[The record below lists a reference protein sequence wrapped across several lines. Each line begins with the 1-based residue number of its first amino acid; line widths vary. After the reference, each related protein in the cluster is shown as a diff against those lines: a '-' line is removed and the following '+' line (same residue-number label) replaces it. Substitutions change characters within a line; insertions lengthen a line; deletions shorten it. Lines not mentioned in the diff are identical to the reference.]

1 MQWILELHVTSFN
14 CWFLPLL
21 MLNAKCDSEQDENG
35 RNAANEK
42 FQTALTIELASRIV
56 APQKVHETMR
66 KRESCNR
73 HTFGTH
79 FCIRWSRA
87 FFSAISLFL
96 SLRVSCCMGALFHM
110 ILNYACELGR
120 SQNSPFPCIFI
131 CVADLL
137 LALDFFR
144 SFPSLHASSS
154 MPNIKSLV
162 YNTCVHHMR
171 ESLCWFSVSKSSS
184 RNTWSAHMISL
195 FIYLVLV
202 RWCAKVHSWF
212 FFVSFLLFLFIC
224 VNVRVL
230 FAPCLSFP
238 VQSIRNGK
246 GRSNNNANAKKRT
259 EEHSVM
265 GIGGKIMNEINLHRQ
280 LFFYC
285 GSTAAKLWLHTTLFG
300 SSTLFIWLFSLLIL
314 FCSVPWAG

>member
-35 RNAANEK
+35 KNAANEK

-96 SLRVSCCMGALFHM
+96 SSCILLYGCIVSYDSELCVRTWQIAKLSIPVHFHM
-110 ILNYACELGR
+110 CRWSLIG
-120 SQNSPFPCIFI
+120 S
-131 CVADLL
+131 
-137 LALDFFR
+137 DFF
-144 SFPSLHASSS
+144 SVHFPLFTLPPQCRTSSLLYT
-154 MPNIKSLV
+154 I
-162 YNTCVHHMR
+162 NTCVHHMR
-171 ESLCWFSVSKSSS
+171 ESLCWFSVSSSS

-212 FFVSFLLFLFIC
+212 FCFV
-224 VNVRVL
+224 
-230 FAPCLSFP
+230 P
-238 VQSIRNGK
+238 
-246 GRSNNNANAKKRT
+246 
-259 EEHSVM
+259 
-265 GIGGKIMNEINLHRQ
+265 
-280 LFFYC
+280 
-285 GSTAAKLWLHTTLFG
+285 
-300 SSTLFIWLFSLLIL
+300 SLLIHLCECACAFRSLSL
-314 FCSVPWAG
+314 FPRPKHSEWKGKKQQQCEREEANRRTQCNGNWWENYEWN

>member
-1 MQWILELHVTSFN
+1 MMRVMQWILELHVTSFN

-35 RNAANEK
+35 KNAANEK

-96 SLRVSCCMGALFHM
+96 SSCILLYGCIVSYDSELCVRTWQIAKLSIPVHFHM
-110 ILNYACELGR
+110 CRWSLIG
-120 SQNSPFPCIFI
+120 S
-131 CVADLL
+131 
-137 LALDFFR
+137 DFF
-144 SFPSLHASSS
+144 SVHFPLFTLPPQCRTSSLLYT
-154 MPNIKSLV
+154 I
-162 YNTCVHHMR
+162 NTCVHHMR
-171 ESLCWFSVSKSSS
+171 ESLCWFSVSSSSS

-212 FFVSFLLFLFIC
+212 FLFRSFSSYSFVWMC
-224 VNVRVL
+224 V
-230 FAPCLSFP
+230 C
-238 VQSIRNGK
+238 
-246 GRSNNNANAKKRT
+246 
-259 EEHSVM
+259 
-265 GIGGKIMNEINLHRQ
+265 
-280 LFFYC
+280 
-285 GSTAAKLWLHTTLFG
+285 
-300 SSTLFIWLFSLLIL
+300 FSLLVSL
-314 FCSVPWAG
+314 STSKAFGMEREEATTMRTRRSEPKNTV